1 MGLGTF
7 LLAMV
12 QPLLGRILA
21 SLGFSVVTIV
31 GMQTVITQVR
41 DLFIGQVN
49 SLPADMLNLFLFAG
63 GGVGFGM
70 IMGAITTRL
79 VIWQIMNTTK
89 VLGAN
94 PG

>member
-7 LLAMV
+7 LMAMV
-12 QPLLGRILA
+12 QPLIGRVLA
-21 SLGFSVVTIV
+21 SLGFSVVTIT
-31 GMQTVITQVR
+31 GMSVVITQVR
-41 DLFIGQVN
+41 DMFISEVN

-79 VIWQIMNTTK
+79 VIWQIMNSTR
-89 VLGAN
+89 VLGVN

>member
-1 MGLGTF
+1 MGVGTW

-12 QPLLGRILA
+12 TPLLGRIIV
-21 SLGFSVVTIV
+21 SLGFSIVTITGMVVTV
-31 GMQTVITQVR
+31 GAVR
-41 DLFIGQVN
+41 EQFVNTVN
-49 SLPADMLNLFLFAG
+49 SMPADLLNLFLLSG

-79 VIWQIMNTTK
+79 VIWQIQSSTK
-89 VLGAN
+89 ILGVN